1 MTHSRTRWRIYA
13 PPPCRNLHLHKS
25 LFFFTP
31 RISIFANPK
40 IVWDEMIARPMTRFD
55 STPRKIDGGTFFR
68 NPARA
73 ATSASGSVVT
83 MIYVSRLFFVI
94 DTPSQMASTDGSS
107 TNEEI
112 SGVIDGYATIGC
124 SIRFQKK
131 KKKKSEREKRGEEA
145 WKKKNEKRERE
156 REKWKIERTRFWQLA
171 FDVIKIWRVSRVIR
185 KRFSAHKVAA
195 CNLLSVLYAPR

>member
-131 KKKKSEREKRGEEA
+131 KKKKIRERKERGRSV
-145 WKKKNEKRERE
+145 KKKERKERERE
-156 REKWKIERTRFWQLA
+156 RNEK
-171 FDVIKIWRVSRVIR
+171 
-185 KRFSAHKVAA
+185 
-195 CNLLSVLYAPR
+195 

>member
-1 MTHSRTRWRIYA
+1 
-13 PPPCRNLHLHKS
+13 
-25 LFFFTP
+25 
-31 RISIFANPK
+31 
-40 IVWDEMIARPMTRFD
+40 MIARPMTRFD

-112 SGVIDGYATIGC
+112 SGVIDGYTQRSGAPFA
-124 SIRFQKK
+124 SKK
-131 KKKKSEREKRGEEA
+131 KK
-145 WKKKNEKRERE
+145 
-156 REKWKIERTRFWQLA
+156 
-171 FDVIKIWRVSRVIR
+171 
-185 KRFSAHKVAA
+185 
-195 CNLLSVLYAPR
+195 

>member
-1 MTHSRTRWRIYA
+1 
-13 PPPCRNLHLHKS
+13 
-25 LFFFTP
+25 
-31 RISIFANPK
+31 
-40 IVWDEMIARPMTRFD
+40 MTRFD

-112 SGVIDGYATIGC
+112 SGVIDGYTQRSGAPFA
-124 SIRFQKK
+124 SKK
-131 KKKKSEREKRGEEA
+131 KKKK
-145 WKKKNEKRERE
+145 
-156 REKWKIERTRFWQLA
+156 
-171 FDVIKIWRVSRVIR
+171 
-185 KRFSAHKVAA
+185 
-195 CNLLSVLYAPR
+195 